1 MATRPPP
8 SRTGPLAAI
17 GVSMISVQA
26 GASYAKS
33 LFPIVGSSG
42 TTALRVA
49 LAAVIL
55 GLFLR
60 PWRSGLPQRD
70 RLVLLLYGASLGTM
84 NLLFYASL
92 QTIPLGVAVAVEFIG
107 PLGVA
112 VAASRRPTD
121 FLWVLLA
128 AAGLTALLPVWR
140 QAHPLD
146 TVGLL
151 LALGAGACWALYI
164 VFGQKAGAA
173 HGAKATAW
181 GMMVATVVALPVGLA
196 HAGLA
201 LFSPSLLVGAVGVAL
216 LSSVIPYSFEMF
228 ALARLSS
235 RVFGT
240 LMSLEP
246 AVAAL
251 FGRLLL
257 HEALTA
263 LQCTAIGVIMVA
275 SFATVLTSRRD
286 QPDLSDPP
294 ATGVGGGVVALEGG
308 RSIGRT

>member
-1 MATRPPP
+1 
-8 SRTGPLAAI
+8 
-17 GVSMISVQA
+17 MISVQA

-33 LFPIVGSSG
+33 LFPIVGASG
-42 TTALRVA
+42 TTALRVT

-55 GLFLR
+55 ALLLK
-60 PWRSGLPQRD
+60 PWRDGPPKRE
-70 RLVLLLYGASLGTM
+70 RLVLLIYGASLGTM

-92 QTIPLGVAVAVEFIG
+92 QTIPLGVAVAVEFVG

-121 FLWVLLA
+121 FLWVVLA
-128 AAGLTALLPVWR
+128 AAGLLALLPLWR
-140 QAHPLD
+140 QAHPLN

-164 VFGQKAGAA
+164 LFGQKAGAA
-173 HGAKATAW
+173 HGARAAAW
-181 GMMVATVVALPVGLA
+181 GMMVAMVVALPVGLA

-201 LFSPSLLVGAVGVAL
+201 LFSPGILATAVGVAL
-216 LSSVIPYSFEMF
+216 LSSVVPYSFEMF

-246 AVAAL
+246 AIAAL
-251 FGRLLL
+251 FGLLLL

-263 LQCTAIGVIMVA
+263 LQCAAIGVITVA
-275 SFATVLTSRRD
+275 SFGTVLTSRGD
-286 QPDLSDPP
+286 QPDLSNPP
-294 ATGVGGGVVALEGG
+294 AADVGDGVVPLEAGGGD
-308 RSIGRT
+308 GRT